1 MPANNTVISTTAT
14 PQSTPAV
21 DAQQHAKNEQRQSVT
36 DSDADEGTGSG
47 KTVGSAKS
55 DSEKPRSPVSRFF
68 SHHHHSKESPVGSE
82 KGKWKKLRHTAARDD
97 GYCSSTSTPLSSEY
111 VDQLSANDCQSEV
124 VLVDGLATTVP
135 LHKRVGSALDSNPG
149 SPKPT
154 DGALGLTEGADED
167 TLGGDRPTWKNK
179 ADFLLSI
186 IGFAVDL
193 ANVWRFPYL
202 CYRNG
207 GGVFLIPY
215 MLMLIFGAL
224 PLFYMELV
232 LGQYN
237 RQGPISVWKMCPL
250 FKGVGY
256 CAVLVSW
263 YVSFYYNVIIGWALY
278 FMFSSFRS
286 ELPWSRCGNPWNTET
301 CYSGTDVGDSND
313 TTEISPTNR
322 SSPALEFFNRAVL
335 ELHSSPGLHD
345 LGVPKWQLVLCVFLV
360 FVILYLALFKGVS
373 SSGKVVWVTATAPY
387 IILTLLLLRGVLLP
401 GAGQGVMYYI
411 QPNVNKL
418 LETQV
423 WVDAAVQVFYSVG
436 VGFGVHLTYAS
447 YNPFHN
453 NCYRDCLM
461 TTVVNSFTSFY
472 SGFVIFVYLGYMAV
486 KQGVPIEHVAT
497 EGHGLVFQVYPEAI
511 ATLPGGPIWAVL
523 FFVMLLTLGL
533 DSAMGGLESV
543 ITGLMDEFRSYFS
556 RWRFRREI
564 FTGLVLCAS
573 FCVSLV
579 NVTRGGG
586 YMIHWFDTY
595 SAGISLLCSALF
607 ESIGVAW
614 IYGLDRFCGNIEE
627 MLGFRPGIF
636 WKLCWKF
643 ITPTFLVAVI
653 ISAVVNQPQLEYHK
667 YKFPPWAVNLGWTLA
682 LSSVAMV
689 PIVAAFKLCRAKGTC
704 AERVACTITPAKEWE
719 QSKETG
725 VVERFKMSHWTYV

>member
-1 MPANNTVISTTAT
+1 MPTNNSSLVPKSE
-14 PQSTPAV
+14 QL
-21 DAQQHAKNEQRQSVT
+21 QQQQEQRNSAAGQPLIPAAGSVT
-36 DSDADEGTGSG
+36 EEYQESLEGGSKTSSPLPDSDKRGPAFRPL
-47 KTVGSAKS
+47 VHQ
-55 DSEKPRSPVSRFF
+55 PQ
-68 SHHHHSKESPVGSE
+68 SKESPLIFE
-82 KGKWKKLRHTAARDD
+82 KSKLKRLRHSAIRDD
-97 GYCSSTSTPLSSEY
+97 GYCSSSSTPLSSEY
-111 VDQLSANDCQSEV
+111 VDHLGSTEGQTEV
-124 VLVDGLATTVP
+124 ILADGVASTVP
-135 LHKRVGSALDSNPG
+135 IVVDAKAADCKGGSVVPSGPHDS
-149 SPKPT
+149 
-154 DGALGLTEGADED
+154 
-167 TLGGDRPTWKNK
+167 GDRPTWKNK

-215 MLMLIFGAL
+215 LLMLVFGAL

-237 RQGPISVWKMCPL
+237 RQGPISVWKLCPL

-256 CAVLVSW
+256 CSVLVSW

-278 FMFSSFRS
+278 FMFSSFRA
-286 ELPWSRCGNPWNTET
+286 ELPWARCGNPWNTPS
-301 CYSGTDVGDSND
+301 CYSGTLDDNGTVQDDSMPI
-313 TTEISPTNR
+313 ENR
-322 SSPALEFFNRAVL
+322 TSPALEFFNRAVL
-335 ELHSSPGLHD
+335 ELHTSPGMHD
-345 LGVPKWQLVLCVFLV
+345 LGVPKWQLLLCVMLV

-387 IILTLLLLRGVLLP
+387 VILTLLLLRGVLLP
-401 GAGQGVMYYI
+401 GAGTGVKYYL
-411 QPNVNKL
+411 QPNVDKL

-461 TTVVNSFTSFY
+461 TTAVNSFTSFY
-472 SGFVIFVYLGYMAV
+472 SGFVIFVYLGYMAA
-486 KQGVPIEHVAT
+486 KQGVPIQTVAT

-511 ATLPGGPIWAVL
+511 ATLPGAPIWAVL
-523 FFVMLLTLGL
+523 FFIMLLTLGL

-543 ITGLMDEFRSYFS
+543 ITGLMDEFKPFFS
-556 RWRFRREI
+556 RWRCRREV
-564 FTGLVLCAS
+564 FTAVVICAS
-573 FCVSLV
+573 FCVSIV

-586 YMIHWFDTY
+586 YMITWFDTY

-607 ESIGVAW
+607 ESIGIAW
-614 IYGLDRFCGNIEE
+614 FYGLDRFCGNINE

-636 WKLCWKF
+636 WRLCWKF

-653 ISAVVNQPQLEYHK
+653 LSGIVNQAPVEYHN
-667 YKFPPWAVNLGWTLA
+667 YRYPTWAINMGWGLA

-704 AERVACTITPAKEWE
+704 AEKLAYTITPASERQEEKEH
-719 QSKETG
+719 G
-725 VVERFKMSHWTYV
+725 AVERFKLSHWTYV

>member
-1 MPANNTVISTTAT
+1 MPTNNSSLVPKSE
-14 PQSTPAV
+14 QL
-21 DAQQHAKNEQRQSVT
+21 QQQQEQRNSAAGQPLIPAAGSAAEEYQESLEGGSKT
-36 DSDADEGTGSG
+36 SSPLPDSDKRGPAFRPL
-47 KTVGSAKS
+47 VHQ
-55 DSEKPRSPVSRFF
+55 PQ
-68 SHHHHSKESPVGSE
+68 SKESPLIFE
-82 KGKWKKLRHTAARDD
+82 KSKLKRLRHSAIRDD
-97 GYCSSTSTPLSSEY
+97 GYCSSSSTPLSSEY
-111 VDQLSANDCQSEV
+111 VDHLGSTEGQTEV
-124 VLVDGLATTVP
+124 ILADGVASTVP
-135 LHKRVGSALDSNPG
+135 IVVDAKAADCKGGSVLPSGPHDS
-149 SPKPT
+149 
-154 DGALGLTEGADED
+154 
-167 TLGGDRPTWKNK
+167 GDRPTWKNK

-215 MLMLIFGAL
+215 LLMLVFGAL

-237 RQGPISVWKMCPL
+237 RQGPISVWKLCPL

-256 CAVLVSW
+256 CSVLVSW

-278 FMFSSFRS
+278 FMFSSFRA
-286 ELPWSRCGNPWNTET
+286 ELPWARCGNPWNTPS
-301 CYSGTDVGDSND
+301 CYSGTLDDNGTVQDDSMPI
-313 TTEISPTNR
+313 ENR
-322 SSPALEFFNRAVL
+322 TSPALEYFNRAVL
-335 ELHSSPGLHD
+335 ELHTSPGMHD
-345 LGVPKWQLVLCVFLV
+345 LGAPKWQLLLCVMLV

-387 IILTLLLLRGVLLP
+387 VILTLLLLRGVLLP
-401 GAGQGVMYYI
+401 GAGTGVKYYL
-411 QPNVNKL
+411 QPNVDKL

-461 TTVVNSFTSFY
+461 TTAVNSFTSFY
-472 SGFVIFVYLGYMAV
+472 SGFVIFVYLGYMAA
-486 KQGVPIEHVAT
+486 KQGVPIQTVAT

-511 ATLPGGPIWAVL
+511 ATLPGAPIWAVL
-523 FFVMLLTLGL
+523 FFIMLLTLGL

-543 ITGLMDEFRSYFS
+543 ITGLMDEFKPFFS
-556 RWRFRREI
+556 RWRCRREV
-564 FTGLVLCAS
+564 FTAVVICAS
-573 FCVSLV
+573 FCVSIV

-586 YMIHWFDTY
+586 YMITWFDTY

-607 ESIGVAW
+607 ESIGIAW
-614 IYGLDRFCGNIEE
+614 FYGLDRFCGNIEE

-636 WKLCWKF
+636 WRLCWKF

-653 ISAVVNQPQLEYHK
+653 LSGIVNQAPVEYHN
-667 YKFPPWAVNLGWTLA
+667 YRYPTWAINMGWGLA

-704 AERVACTITPAKEWE
+704 AEKLAYTITPASERQEEKEH
-719 QSKETG
+719 G
-725 VVERFKMSHWTYV
+725 AVERFKLSHWTYV

>member
-1 MPANNTVISTTAT
+1 MHARRGAPSQSGCVGAGLQARRGPAQRRARTAPSEQAMPNNNSVAAAKP
-14 PQSTPAV
+14 PQPA
-21 DAQQHAKNEQRQSVT
+21 AEPLLP
-36 DSDADEGTGSG
+36 ADEAAQDAS
-47 KTVGSAKS
+47 
-55 DSEKPRSPVSRFF
+55 PRSQPPQHRSPGPR
-68 SHHHHSKESPVGSE
+68 SSKDSPVFFE
-82 KGKWKKLRHTAARDD
+82 KNKVRRMRHSAIRDD

-111 VDQLSANDCQSEV
+111 VDHLSGTEGQTAV
-124 VLVDGLATTVP
+124 ILADGVTSTVP
-135 LHKRVGSALDSNPG
+135 VASKPHETKVPG
-149 SPKPT
+149 
-154 DGALGLTEGADED
+154 E
-167 TLGGDRPTWKNK
+167 RPTWKNK

-237 RQGPISVWKMCPL
+237 RQGPISVWKLCPL

-256 CAVLVSW
+256 CSVLVSW

-278 FMFSSFRS
+278 FMFSSFRA
-286 ELPWSRCGNPWNTET
+286 ELPWSRCGNPWNTAS
-301 CYSGTDVGDSND
+301 CYSGTLAQNDSEAPAAD
-313 TTEISPTNR
+313 NR
-322 SSPALEFFNRAVL
+322 TSPALEFFNRAVL
-335 ELHSSPGLHD
+335 ELHTSPGMHD
-345 LGVPKWQLVLCVFLV
+345 LGSPKWQLLLCVFLV
-360 FVILYLALFKGVS
+360 FIILYLALFKGVS

-387 IILTLLLLRGVLLP
+387 FILTLLLLRGVLLP
-401 GAGQGVMYYI
+401 GAGQGVQYYL
-411 QPNVNKL
+411 QPNVGKL
-418 LETQV
+418 LDTQV

-447 YNPFHN
+447 YNPFNN

-461 TTVVNSFTSFY
+461 TTAVNSFTSFY
-472 SGFVIFVYLGYMAV
+472 SGFVIFVYLGYMAA
-486 KQGVPIEHVAT
+486 KQGVPIQQVAT

-511 ATLPGGPIWAVL
+511 ATLPGGPLWAVL

-543 ITGLMDEFRSYFS
+543 ITGLMDEFKTFFS
-556 RWRFRREI
+556 RWRYRREV
-564 FTGLVLCAS
+564 FTAIVICAS
-573 FCVSLV
+573 FCVSIV

-586 YMIHWFDTY
+586 YMITWLDTY
-595 SAGISLLCSALF
+595 SAGISLLCAALF
-607 ESIGVAW
+607 ESIGIAW
-614 IYGLDRFCGNIEE
+614 IYGLDRFCGNIHE

-636 WKLCWKF
+636 WRLCWKF

-653 ISAVVNQPQLEYHK
+653 ISGVVNQAPVEYHN
-667 YKFPPWAVNLGWTLA
+667 YRYPPWAISMGWGLA
-682 LSSVAMV
+682 LSSVSMV
-689 PIVAAFKLCRAKGTC
+689 PLVAIIMLCRAKGNC
-704 AERVACTITPAKEWE
+704 KQRIAYTITPAAERQEEKE
-719 QSKETG
+719 KG
-725 VVERFKMSHWTYV
+725 VVERFKLSHWTYV

>member
-1 MPANNTVISTTAT
+1 MPTNNSSLVPKSE
-14 PQSTPAV
+14 QL
-21 DAQQHAKNEQRQSVT
+21 QQQQEQRNSAAGQPLIPAAGSVT
-36 DSDADEGTGSG
+36 EEYQESLEGGSKTSSPLPDSDKRGPAFRPL
-47 KTVGSAKS
+47 VHQ
-55 DSEKPRSPVSRFF
+55 PQ
-68 SHHHHSKESPVGSE
+68 SKESPLIFE
-82 KGKWKKLRHTAARDD
+82 KSKLKRLRHSAIRDD
-97 GYCSSTSTPLSSEY
+97 GYCSSSSTPLSSEY
-111 VDQLSANDCQSEV
+111 VDHLGSTEGQTEV
-124 VLVDGLATTVP
+124 ILADGVASTVP
-135 LHKRVGSALDSNPG
+135 IVVDAKAADSKGGSVVPSGPHDS
-149 SPKPT
+149 
-154 DGALGLTEGADED
+154 
-167 TLGGDRPTWKNK
+167 GDRPTWKNK

-215 MLMLIFGAL
+215 LLMLVFGAL

-237 RQGPISVWKMCPL
+237 RQGPISVWKLCPL

-256 CAVLVSW
+256 CSVLVSW

-278 FMFSSFRS
+278 FMFSSFRA
-286 ELPWSRCGNPWNTET
+286 ELPWARCGNPWNTPS
-301 CYSGTDVGDSND
+301 CYSGTLDDNGTVQDDSMPI
-313 TTEISPTNR
+313 ENR
-322 SSPALEFFNRAVL
+322 TSPALEFFNRAVL
-335 ELHSSPGLHD
+335 ELHTSPGMHD
-345 LGVPKWQLVLCVFLV
+345 LGVPKWQLLLCVMLV

-387 IILTLLLLRGVLLP
+387 VILTLLLLRGVLLP
-401 GAGQGVMYYI
+401 GAGTGVKYYL
-411 QPNVNKL
+411 QPNVDKL

-461 TTVVNSFTSFY
+461 TTAVNSFTSFY
-472 SGFVIFVYLGYMAV
+472 SGFVIFVYLGYMAA
-486 KQGVPIEHVAT
+486 KQGVPIQTVAT

-511 ATLPGGPIWAVL
+511 ATLPGAPIWAVL
-523 FFVMLLTLGL
+523 FFIMLLTLGL

-543 ITGLMDEFRSYFS
+543 ITGLMDEFKPFFS
-556 RWRFRREI
+556 RWRCRREV
-564 FTGLVLCAS
+564 FTAVVICAS
-573 FCVSLV
+573 FCVSIV

-586 YMIHWFDTY
+586 YMITWFDTY

-607 ESIGVAW
+607 ESIGIAW
-614 IYGLDRFCGNIEE
+614 FYGLDRFCGNINE

-636 WKLCWKF
+636 WRLCWKF

-653 ISAVVNQPQLEYHK
+653 LSGIVNQAPVEYHN
-667 YKFPPWAVNLGWTLA
+667 YRYPTWAINMGWGLA

-704 AERVACTITPAKEWE
+704 AEL
-719 QSKETG
+719 
-725 VVERFKMSHWTYV
+725 SHWTYV

>member
-1 MPANNTVISTTAT
+1 MPTNNSSLVPKSE
-14 PQSTPAV
+14 QL
-21 DAQQHAKNEQRQSVT
+21 QQQQEQRNSAAGQPLIPAAGSVT
-36 DSDADEGTGSG
+36 EEYQESLEGGSKTSSPLPDSDKRGPAFRPL
-47 KTVGSAKS
+47 VHQ
-55 DSEKPRSPVSRFF
+55 PQ
-68 SHHHHSKESPVGSE
+68 SKESPLIFE
-82 KGKWKKLRHTAARDD
+82 KSKLKRLRHSAIRDD
-97 GYCSSTSTPLSSEY
+97 GYCSSSSTPLSSEY
-111 VDQLSANDCQSEV
+111 VDHLGSTEGQTEV
-124 VLVDGLATTVP
+124 ILADGVASTVP
-135 LHKRVGSALDSNPG
+135 IVVDAKAADCKGGSVVPSGPHDS
-149 SPKPT
+149 
-154 DGALGLTEGADED
+154 
-167 TLGGDRPTWKNK
+167 GDRPTWKNK

-215 MLMLIFGAL
+215 LLMLVFGAL

-237 RQGPISVWKMCPL
+237 RQGPISVWKLCPL

-256 CAVLVSW
+256 CSVLVSW

-278 FMFSSFRS
+278 FMFSSFRA
-286 ELPWSRCGNPWNTET
+286 ELPWARCGNPWNTPS
-301 CYSGTDVGDSND
+301 CYSGTLDDNGTVQDDSMPI
-313 TTEISPTNR
+313 ENR
-322 SSPALEFFNRAVL
+322 TSPALEFFNRAVL
-335 ELHSSPGLHD
+335 ELHTSPGMHD
-345 LGVPKWQLVLCVFLV
+345 LGVPKWQLLLCVMLV

-387 IILTLLLLRGVLLP
+387 VILTLLLLRGVLLP
-401 GAGQGVMYYI
+401 GAGTGVKYYL
-411 QPNVNKL
+411 QPNVDKL

-461 TTVVNSFTSFY
+461 TTAVNSFTSFY
-472 SGFVIFVYLGYMAV
+472 SGFVIFVYLGYMAA
-486 KQGVPIEHVAT
+486 KQGVPIQTVAT

-511 ATLPGGPIWAVL
+511 ATLPGAPIWAVL
-523 FFVMLLTLGL
+523 FFIMLLTLGL

-543 ITGLMDEFRSYFS
+543 ITGLMDEFKPFFS
-556 RWRFRREI
+556 RWRCRREV
-564 FTGLVLCAS
+564 FTAVVICAS
-573 FCVSLV
+573 FCVSIV

-586 YMIHWFDTY
+586 YMITWFDTY

-607 ESIGVAW
+607 ESIGIAW
-614 IYGLDRFCGNIEE
+614 FYGLDRFCGNINE

-636 WKLCWKF
+636 WRLCWKF

-653 ISAVVNQPQLEYHK
+653 LSGIVNQAPVEYHN
-667 YKFPPWAVNLGWTLA
+667 YRYPTWAINMGWGLA

-704 AERVACTITPAKEWE
+704 AEKLAHTITPASERQEEKEH
-719 QSKETG
+719 G
-725 VVERFKMSHWTYV
+725 AVERFKLSHWTYV

>member
-1 MPANNTVISTTAT
+1 MPSNNTVINTTAT
-14 PQSTPAV
+14 TQLTPAT
-21 DAQQHAKNEQRQSVT
+21 DAQQQQKNEQHSVA
-36 DSDADEGTGSG
+36 DSDAEEGSG
-47 KTVGSAKS
+47 DVKAEVNAKT
-55 DSEKPRSPVSRFF
+55 DTDKPRSPVSRFF
-68 SHHHHSKESPVGSE
+68 SHHHHSKESPSGSE
-82 KGKWKKLRHTAARDD
+82 KGKWKKLRHAAPRDD

-111 VDQLSANDCQSEV
+111 VEQLNANDCQSEV

-135 LHKRVGSALDSNPG
+135 VHKGAHPDFE
-149 SPKPT
+149 SPKVTT
-154 DGALGLTEGADED
+154 DGTTGVTSGSQGDSR
-167 TLGGDRPTWKNK
+167 GGDRPTWKNK

-237 RQGPISVWKMCPL
+237 RQGPISVWKICPL

-286 ELPWSRCGNPWNTET
+286 ELPWSHCGNPWNTEN
-301 CYSGTDVGDSND
+301 CYTGSFLDISRSNN
-313 TTEISPTNR
+313 TTQISPTNR
-322 SSPALEFFNRAVL
+322 NSPALEFFNRAVL
-335 ELHSSPGLHD
+335 ELHSSSGMHD

-401 GAGQGVMYYI
+401 GAGQGVMYYL
-411 QPNVNKL
+411 QPNVGKL

-423 WVDAAVQVFYSVG
+423 WVDAACQVFYSVG

-461 TTVVNSFTSFY
+461 TTIVNSFTSFY
-472 SGFVIFVYLGYMAV
+472 SGFVIFVYLGYMAA
-486 KQGVPIEHVAT
+486 KQGVPIDRVAT

-543 ITGLMDEFRSYFS
+543 ITGLMDEFRIYFS

-564 FTGLVLCAS
+564 FTAVVLCAS

-586 YMIHWFDTY
+586 FMIHWFDTY

-614 IYGLDRFCGNIEE
+614 IYGLDRFCGNIHE

-653 ISAVVNQPQLEYHK
+653 ISAVVNEPRLEYHD
-667 YKFPPWAVNLGWTLA
+667 YWYPPWAVNMGWALA

-689 PIVAAFKLCRAKGTC
+689 PIVAVIKLCRAKGTC
-704 AERVACTITPAKEWE
+704 AERVAYTITPVKEWE
-719 QSKETG
+719 ESKEKG
-725 VVERFKMSHWTYV
+725 VIERFKMSHWTYV

>member
-1 MPANNTVISTTAT
+1 MPTNNSSLVPKSE
-14 PQSTPAV
+14 QLQH
-21 DAQQHAKNEQRQSVT
+21 QQEQRNSAAGQPLIPAAGSVT
-36 DSDADEGTGSG
+36 EEYQDSLEGGSKTSSPLPDSDKRGPAFRPL
-47 KTVGSAKS
+47 VHQ
-55 DSEKPRSPVSRFF
+55 PQ
-68 SHHHHSKESPVGSE
+68 SKESPLIFE
-82 KGKWKKLRHTAARDD
+82 KSKLKRLRHSAIRDD
-97 GYCSSTSTPLSSEY
+97 GYCSSSSTPLSSEY
-111 VDQLSANDCQSEV
+111 VDHLGSTEGQTEV
-124 VLVDGLATTVP
+124 ILADGVASTVP
-135 LHKRVGSALDSNPG
+135 IVVDAKAADCKGGSVVPLGPHDS
-149 SPKPT
+149 
-154 DGALGLTEGADED
+154 
-167 TLGGDRPTWKNK
+167 GDRPTWKNK

-215 MLMLIFGAL
+215 LLMLVFGAL

-237 RQGPISVWKMCPL
+237 RQGPISVWKLCPL

-256 CAVLVSW
+256 CSVLVSW

-278 FMFSSFRS
+278 FMFSSFRA
-286 ELPWSRCGNPWNTET
+286 ELPWARCGNPWNTAS
-301 CYSGTDVGDSND
+301 CYSGTLDGNGTVQDDSMPI
-313 TTEISPTNR
+313 ENR
-322 SSPALEFFNRAVL
+322 TSPALEFFNRAVL
-335 ELHSSPGLHD
+335 ELHTSPGMHD
-345 LGVPKWQLVLCVFLV
+345 LGVPKWQLLLCVMLV

-387 IILTLLLLRGVLLP
+387 VILTLLLLRGVLLP
-401 GAGQGVMYYI
+401 GAGTGVKYYL
-411 QPNVNKL
+411 QPNVDKL

-461 TTVVNSFTSFY
+461 TTAVNSFTSFY
-472 SGFVIFVYLGYMAV
+472 SGFVIFVYLGYMAA
-486 KQGVPIEHVAT
+486 KQGVPIQTVAT

-511 ATLPGGPIWAVL
+511 ATLPGAPIWAVL
-523 FFVMLLTLGL
+523 FFIMLLTLGL

-543 ITGLMDEFRSYFS
+543 ITGLMDEFKPFFS
-556 RWRFRREI
+556 RWRCRREV
-564 FTGLVLCAS
+564 FTAVVICAS
-573 FCVSLV
+573 FCVSIV

-586 YMIHWFDTY
+586 YMITWFDTY

-607 ESIGVAW
+607 ESIGIAW
-614 IYGLDRFCGNIEE
+614 FYGLDRFCGNIHE

-636 WKLCWKF
+636 WRLCWKF

-653 ISAVVNQPQLEYHK
+653 LSGIVNQAPVEYHN
-667 YKFPPWAVNLGWTLA
+667 YRYPTWAINMGWGLA

-704 AERVACTITPAKEWE
+704 AEKLAYTITPASERQEEKEH
-719 QSKETG
+719 G
-725 VVERFKMSHWTYV
+725 AVERFKLSHWTYV